1 MTLMLTK
8 VLLLVQDQR
17 SARGVYRTIHMMLPV
32 QTQKRTLSKDDCT
45 SLVIG
50 LLLTMSLF

>member
-1 MTLMLTK
+1 MTLVLTK

-32 QTQKRTLSKDDCT
+32 QTQNRTLSKDDCT
-45 SLVIG
+45 SLVID